1 MGRAFLFCTENLCLI
16 WALSSNLGYAPFY
29 MLGVRFNRYIPPKD
43 DRSPFEKL
51 LPLFLELLTHN
62 SGDVE
67 EALDW
72 MKELDKEHDL
82 FNKDYSFEDFKADL
96 ERHGIIGPKP
106 TKGKGMALTAKAE
119 QLIRERALEQV
130 FGKLKKSDLGQHALR
145 RTGQGD
151 EPTSDRRSYRFG
163 DRIEQVAMSDSIR
176 NAQQRGG
183 EFQLSEDDLEVVEN
197 EHQSACATVLMI
209 DISHSMI
216 LYGEDR
222 ITPAKK
228 VAMALAELIRR
239 RYPKDTLDIVV
250 FGNDAWQVSLK
261 DLPYLQV
268 GPFHTNT
275 VAGLEL
281 AMDLLRRRKLPN
293 RRIVMITD
301 GKPSCIK
308 RDGEYYMNSFGLDD
322 LIVART
328 LDAAARARKLGI
340 PITTFM
346 VATDPWLQRFIE
358 RFTEANNGRAFYT
371 GLQGLADMVFRD
383 HASGRKG

>member
-1 MGRAFLFCTENLCLI
+1 
-16 WALSSNLGYAPFY
+16 
-29 MLGVRFNRYIPPKD
+29 MLGHRFAKYIPPQD

-51 LPLFLELLTHN
+51 LPLFLELLTHT

-72 MKELDKEHDL
+72 MDQLDQEHGIW
-82 FNKDYSFEDFKADL
+82 NKDYGRKEFEDDL
-96 ERHGIIGPKP
+96 RKHGMIGRP
-106 TKGKGMALTAKAE
+106 TKGGKAPLTGKAE
-119 QLIRERALEQV
+119 KLIRERALDQV
-130 FGKLKKSDLGQHALR
+130 FGKLKKVDRGNHALR

-176 NAQQRGG
+176 NAQQRGLDALH
-183 EFQLSEDDLEVVEN
+183 LSEDDLEVIET

-228 VAMALAELIRR
+228 VAMALAELIKR

-281 AMDLLRRRKLPN
+281 AMDILRRRKVRN

-308 RDGEYYMNSFGLDD
+308 KDGEYYMNSFGLDD
-322 LIVART
+322 FIVARC
-328 LDAAARARKLGI
+328 LDAAVRARKAGI

-346 VATDPWLQRFIE
+346 IARDNYLQRFIE
-358 RFTEANNGRAFYT
+358 RFTEANQGRAFYT

-383 HASGRKG
+383 HTTNRKAS

>member
-1 MGRAFLFCTENLCLI
+1 MRGH
-16 WALSSNLGYAPFY
+16 
-29 MLGVRFNRYIPPKD
+29 RFSRFIPTAD
-43 DRSPFEKL
+43 ERSPFEQV
-51 LPLFLELLTHN
+51 LPLFLELLTHT

-72 MKELDKEHDL
+72 LRQVDEEHGVLPDGYTL
-82 FNKDYSFEDFKADL
+82 EDFKNDL
-96 ERHGIIGPKP
+96 RKNGIIGDTPGRGGRTP
-106 TKGKGMALTAKAE
+106 LTGKAE
-119 QLIRERALEQV
+119 RLIRERALEQV
-130 FGKLKKSDLGQHALR
+130 FGKLKKTDRGDHALR
-145 RTGQGD
+145 RGGTGD
-151 EPTSDRRSYRFG
+151 ETTGELRPFRFG
-163 DRIEQVAMSDSIR
+163 DRADNIAFSDSIR
-176 NAQQRGG
+176 RAQQRGIDDLDLR
-183 EFQLSEDDLEVVEN
+183 EEDLEVMET
-197 EHQSACATVLMI
+197 EHQSASATVLMI

-228 VAMALAELIRR
+228 VAMALAELIKR

-268 GPFHTNT
+268 GPYHTNT

-281 AMDLLRRRKLPN
+281 AMDLLRRRKIRN

-308 RDGEYYMNSFGLDD
+308 RDGEYYMNSFGLDEV
-322 LIVART
+322 IVGRT
-328 LDAAARARKLGI
+328 LDAAVRARKAGI

-346 VATDPWLQRFIE
+346 IAQDPYLQRFIE
-358 RFTEANNGRAFYT
+358 RFTEANQGRAFYT

-383 HASGRKG
+383 HTNNRKAG

>member
-1 MGRAFLFCTENLCLI
+1 MSGHRF
-16 WALSSNLGYAPFY
+16 SNY
-29 MLGVRFNRYIPPKD
+29 VPPVD
-43 DRSPFEKL
+43 DRTPFEKL
-51 LPLFLELLTHN
+51 LPLFLEMLTHT

-72 MKELDKEHDL
+72 MDEVNKEHG
-82 FNKDYSFEDFKADL
+82 FYTEQYGRKEFEADL
-96 ERHGIIGPKP
+96 RKKGIIGDRP
-106 TKGKGMALTAKAE
+106 TKGGKTPLTGKAE
-119 QLIRERALEQV
+119 KFIRERALDQV
-130 FGKLKKSDLGQHALR
+130 FGKLKKSDRGDHGLR
-145 RTGQGD
+145 RAGQGD
-151 EPTSDRRSYRFG
+151 EQTSDRRAFRFG

-176 NAQQRGG
+176 NAQQRGID
-183 EFQLSEDDLEVVEN
+183 ELNLSEADLEVIET

-228 VAMALAELIRR
+228 VAMALAELIAR

-281 AMDLLRRRKLPN
+281 AMDILRRRKLKN

-322 LIVART
+322 YIVART
-328 LDAAARARKLGI
+328 LDAAVRARKAGI

-346 VATDPWLQRFIE
+346 IAQDHYLQHFIE
-358 RFTEANNGRAFYT
+358 RFTEANQGRAFYT

-383 HASGRKG
+383 HTTNRRGGS

>member
-1 MGRAFLFCTENLCLI
+1 M
-16 WALSSNLGYAPFY
+16 S
-29 MLGVRFNRYIPPKD
+29 GVRFHRYVPPKD
-43 DRSPFEKL
+43 DRTPFEKL
-51 LPLFLELLTHN
+51 LPIFLELLTHT

-67 EALDW
+67 EALEW
-72 MKELDKEHDL
+72 LKELDNEHGL
-82 FNKDYSFEDFKADL
+82 FSKDYTIDDFKADL
-96 ERHGIIGPKP
+96 ERNGIIGPKP
-106 TKGKGMALTAKAE
+106 TKGRTPLTGKGEK
-119 QLIRERALEQV
+119 LIRERALDQV
-130 FGKLKKSDLGQHALR
+130 FGKLKKSERGQHSMR

-151 EPTSDRRSYRFG
+151 EPTSDRRGYRFG

-176 NAQQRGG
+176 NAQQRGID
-183 EFQLSEDDLEVVEN
+183 EFRLSEDDLEVIET

-228 VAMALAELIRR
+228 VAMALAELIKR

-250 FGNDAWQVSLK
+250 FGNDAWQVSQK

-281 AMDLLRRRKLPN
+281 SMDILRRRKLPN

-301 GKPSCIK
+301 GKPSCII

-322 LIVART
+322 MIVART
-328 LDAAARARKLGI
+328 LDAAARARKLNI

-358 RFTEANNGRAFYT
+358 RFTEANQGRAFYT

-383 HASGRKG
+383 HANNRRGKG

>member
-1 MGRAFLFCTENLCLI
+1 
-16 WALSSNLGYAPFY
+16 
-29 MLGVRFNRYIPPKD
+29 MLGHRFAKYIPPQD

-51 LPLFLELLTHN
+51 LPLFLEVLTHT

-72 MKELDKEHDL
+72 MDEIDKEHG
-82 FNKDYSFEDFKADL
+82 FYSNDYGRKEFEADL
-96 ERHGIIGPKP
+96 RKHGMIGRP
-106 TKGKGMALTAKAE
+106 TKGGKAPLTGKAE
-119 QLIRERALEQV
+119 KLIRERALDQV
-130 FGKLKKSDLGQHALR
+130 FGKLKKVDRGNHALR

-151 EPTSDRRSYRFG
+151 EPTSDRRNYRFG

-176 NAQQRGG
+176 NAQQRGLD
-183 EFQLSEDDLEVVEN
+183 ELRLSEDDLEVIET

-228 VAMALAELIRR
+228 VAMALAELIKR

-281 AMDLLRRRKLPN
+281 AMDILRRRKVRN

-308 RDGEYYMNSFGLDD
+308 RDGEYYMNSFGLDEY
-322 LIVART
+322 IVART
-328 LDAAARARKLGI
+328 LDAAVRARKSGI

-346 VATDPWLQRFIE
+346 IARDNYLQRFIE
-358 RFTEANNGRAFYT
+358 RFTEANQGRAFYT

-383 HASGRKG
+383 HATNRKAS

>member
-1 MGRAFLFCTENLCLI
+1 M
-16 WALSSNLGYAPFY
+16 ALH
-29 MLGVRFNRYIPPKD
+29 RFSKYVPPHD
-43 DRSPFEKL
+43 DRTPFQKL
-51 LPLFLELLTHN
+51 LPLFLEMLTHT

-72 MKELDKEHDL
+72 MDQLDKEHG
-82 FNKDYSFEDFKADL
+82 FYTAEYGRKEFEADL
-96 ERHGIIGPKP
+96 RKHGIIGDKP
-106 TKGKGMALTAKAE
+106 TKGGRTPLTGKAE
-119 QLIRERALEQV
+119 KLIRERALDQV
-130 FGKLKKSDLGQHALR
+130 FGKLKKSDRGDHGLR

-151 EPTSDRRSYRFG
+151 ESTSDRRTYRFG

-176 NAQQRGG
+176 NAQQRGID
-183 EFQLSEDDLEVVEN
+183 ELNLSEADLEVIET

-228 VAMALAELIRR
+228 VAMALAELIAR

-250 FGNDAWQVSLK
+250 FGNDAWQISLK

-268 GPFHTNT
+268 GPYHTNT

-281 AMDLLRRRKLPN
+281 AMDILRRRKLKN

-308 RDGEYYMNSFGLDD
+308 RDGEYYMNSFGLDEY
-322 LIVART
+322 IVART
-328 LDAAARARKLGI
+328 LDAAVRARKSNI

-346 VATDPWLQRFIE
+346 IAQDHYLQHFIE
-358 RFTEANNGRAFYT
+358 RFTEANQGRAFYT

-383 HASGRKG
+383 HANNRKAS

>member
-1 MGRAFLFCTENLCLI
+1 MIGT
-16 WALSSNLGYAPFY
+16 
-29 MLGVRFNRYIPPKD
+29 RFTKYIPPKD
-43 DRSPFEKL
+43 DRTPFEQL
-51 LPLFLELLTHN
+51 LPLFLELLTHT

-72 MKELDKEHDL
+72 MKEIDKEQPL
-82 FNKDYSFEDFKADL
+82 FSKDYTLEDFKNDL
-96 ERHGIIGPKP
+96 RKHGLIGDPP
-106 TKGKGMALTAKAE
+106 RKGGRTPLTGKAE
-119 QLIRERALEQV
+119 QLIRQRALDQV
-130 FGKLKKSDLGQHALR
+130 FGKLKKSDRGTHGLR
-145 RTGQGD
+145 RVGEGD
-151 EPTSDRRSYRFG
+151 ELTSERRSYRFG

-176 NAQQRGG
+176 NAQQRNVDDL
-183 EFQLSEDDLEVVEN
+183 QLSEGDLEVIET
-197 EHQSACATVLMI
+197 EHQSACATVLML

-228 VAMALAELIRR
+228 VAMALAELIKR
-239 RYPKDTLDIVV
+239 RYPKDTLDFVV

-281 AMDLLRRRKLPN
+281 SMDILRRRKLKN

-308 RDGEYYMNSFGLDD
+308 RDGEYYMNSMGLDEF
-322 LIVART
+322 IVART
-328 LDAAARARKLGI
+328 LDAAVRARKAQI

-346 VATDPWLQRFIE
+346 IAQDPYLQRFIE
-358 RFTEANNGRAFYT
+358 RFTEANQGRAFYT

-383 HASGRKG
+383 HASNRKAS

>member
-1 MGRAFLFCTENLCLI
+1 MIGN
-16 WALSSNLGYAPFY
+16 
-29 MLGVRFNRYIPPKD
+29 RFGKYIPVKD
-43 DRSPFEKL
+43 DRTPFEQL
-51 LPLFLELLTHN
+51 LPLFLELLTHT

-72 MKELDKEHDL
+72 LKELDKEQGFFTKEYTL
-82 FNKDYSFEDFKADL
+82 EDFKADL
-96 ERHGIIGPKP
+96 KKNGIIDDRP
-106 TKGKGMALTAKAE
+106 TKGGKTPLTGKAE
-119 QLIRERALEQV
+119 KLIRERALEQV
-130 FGKLKKSDLGQHALR
+130 FGKLKKSDVGGHAIR
-145 RTGQGD
+145 KSGQGD
-151 EPTSDRRSYRFG
+151 EPTSDRRAYRYG
-163 DRIEQVAMSDSIR
+163 DAIEQVAMSDSIR
-176 NAQQRGG
+176 NAQQRGID
-183 EFQLSEDDLEVVEN
+183 ELRMSEGDLEVIET

-228 VAMALAELIRR
+228 VAMALAELIKR

-281 AMDLLRRRKLPN
+281 AMDILRRRKLKN

-322 LIVART
+322 YIVSRT
-328 LDAAARARKLGI
+328 LDAATRARKANI

-346 VATDPWLQRFIE
+346 IAQDSYLQRFIE
-358 RFTEANNGRAFYT
+358 KFTEANQGRAFYT

-383 HASGRKG
+383 HTTNRKAS

>member
-1 MGRAFLFCTENLCLI
+1 
-16 WALSSNLGYAPFY
+16 
-29 MLGVRFNRYIPPKD
+29 MLGHRFAKYIPPQD

-51 LPLFLELLTHN
+51 LPLFLEVLTHT

-72 MKELDKEHDL
+72 MDQIDKEHGIYS
-82 FNKDYSFEDFKADL
+82 KDYGRKEFEADL
-96 ERHGIIGPKP
+96 RKHGMIGRP
-106 TKGKGMALTAKAE
+106 TKGGKAPLTGKAE
-119 QLIRERALEQV
+119 KLIRERALDQV
-130 FGKLKKSDLGQHALR
+130 FGKLKKVDRGNHALR

-151 EPTSDRRSYRFG
+151 EPTSDRRNYRFG

-176 NAQQRGG
+176 NAQQRGLD
-183 EFQLSEDDLEVVEN
+183 ELRLSEDDLEVIET

-228 VAMALAELIRR
+228 VAMALAELIKR

-281 AMDLLRRRKLPN
+281 AMDILRRRKVRN

-308 RDGEYYMNSFGLDD
+308 RDGEYYMNSFGLDEY
-322 LIVART
+322 IVART
-328 LDAAARARKLGI
+328 LDAAVRARKSGI

-346 VATDPWLQRFIE
+346 IARDNYLQRFIE
-358 RFTEANNGRAFYT
+358 RFTEANQGRAFYT

-383 HASGRKG
+383 HTTNRKAS

>member
-1 MGRAFLFCTENLCLI
+1 
-16 WALSSNLGYAPFY
+16 
-29 MLGVRFNRYIPPKD
+29 MLGQRFTKYLPPKD
-43 DRSPFEKL
+43 DRTPFEQL
-51 LPLFLELLTHN
+51 LPLFLEMLTHT

-72 MKELDKEHDL
+72 MKEVDKEHGL
-82 FNKDYSFEDFKADL
+82 FSDDYTLEDFKVDL
-96 ERHGIIGPKP
+96 RKHGIIGDRP
-106 TKGKGMALTAKAE
+106 TKGGKTPLTGKAE
-119 QLIRERALEQV
+119 KLIRERALEQV
-130 FGKLKKSDLGQHALR
+130 FGQLKKSERGGHGLR
-145 RTGQGD
+145 RSGQGD
-151 EPTSDRRSYRFG
+151 EPTSERRGYRFG

-176 NAQQRGG
+176 NAQQRGIDDLRITEG
-183 EFQLSEDDLEVVEN
+183 DLEVIET

-228 VAMALAELIRR
+228 VAMALAELIKR

-281 AMDLLRRRKLPN
+281 AMDLLRRRKLKN

-301 GKPSCIK
+301 GKPSCLKI
-308 RDGEYYMNSFGLDD
+308 DGEYYMNSFGLDER
-322 LIVART
+322 IVARC
-328 LDAAARARKLGI
+328 LDAAVRARKADI

-346 VATDPWLQRFIE
+346 IARDPYLQQFIE
-358 RFTEANNGRAFYT
+358 RFTEANQGRAFYT

-383 HASGRKG
+383 HASGRKAS

>member
-1 MGRAFLFCTENLCLI
+1 
-16 WALSSNLGYAPFY
+16 
-29 MLGVRFNRYIPPKD
+29 MLGTRFSKYIPPQD

-51 LPLFLELLTHN
+51 LPLFLELLTHT

-67 EALDW
+67 EALSW
-72 MKELDKEHDL
+72 MKEIDKEQPLFSKEYTLENFKDDL
-82 FNKDYSFEDFKADL
+82 RKK
-96 ERHGIIGPKP
+96 GIIGDPP
-106 TKGKGMALTAKAE
+106 TKGGKTPLTGKAE
-119 QLIRERALEQV
+119 QLIRERALDQV
-130 FGKLKKSDLGQHALR
+130 FGQLKKSDRGTHGLR
-145 RTGQGD
+145 KVGEGD
-151 EPTSDRRSYRFG
+151 EPTSDRRTYRFG

-176 NAQQRGG
+176 NAQQRNVDDL
-183 EFQLSEDDLEVVEN
+183 QLSEDDLEVIET
-197 EHQSACATVLMI
+197 EHQSACATVLML

-228 VAMALAELIRR
+228 VAMALAELIKR
-239 RYPKDTLDIVV
+239 RYPKDTLDFVV

-281 AMDLLRRRKLPN
+281 SMDILRRRKLKN

-308 RDGEYYMNSFGLDD
+308 HEGEYYMNSVGLDD
-322 LIVART
+322 FIVART
-328 LDAAARARKLGI
+328 LDAAVRARKAHI

-346 VATDPWLQRFIE
+346 IAQDTYLQRFIE
-358 RFTEANNGRAFYT
+358 RFTEANQGRAFYT

-383 HASGRKG
+383 HTSNRKAS

>member
-1 MGRAFLFCTENLCLI
+1 
-16 WALSSNLGYAPFY
+16 
-29 MLGVRFNRYIPPKD
+29 MLGVRFNKYIPPKD
-43 DRSPFEKL
+43 DRTPFEKL
-51 LPLFLELLTHN
+51 LPLFLELLTHT

-82 FNKDYSFEDFKADL
+82 FNKDYTIEDFKADL
-96 ERHGIIGPKP
+96 ERNGIIGPKP
-106 TKGKGMALTAKAE
+106 TKGKAELTPKAE
-119 QLIRERALEQV
+119 KLIRERALDQV
-130 FGKLKKSDLGQHALR
+130 FGKLKKSDRGQHSLR

-151 EPTSDRRSYRFG
+151 EVTSDRRSYRFG

-176 NAQQRGG
+176 NAQQRGIDD
-183 EFQLSEDDLEVVEN
+183 FQLSEDDLEVIET

-228 VAMALAELIRR
+228 VAMALAELIAR
-239 RYPKDTLDIVV
+239 RYPKDTLDMVV

-281 AMDLLRRRKLPN
+281 AMDILRRRKLPN
-293 RRIVMITD
+293 KRIVMITD

-308 RDGEYYMNSFGLDD
+308 LNGEYYMNSVGLDD
-322 LIVART
+322 RIVART
-328 LDAAARARKLGI
+328 LDAAARARKLKI

-346 VATDPWLQRFIE
+346 VATDPWLQQFIE
-358 RFTEANNGRAFYT
+358 RFTEVNQGRAFYT
-371 GLQGLADMVFRD
+371 GLNGLADMVFRD
-383 HASGRKG
+383 HASGRKS

>member
-1 MGRAFLFCTENLCLI
+1 
-16 WALSSNLGYAPFY
+16 
-29 MLGVRFNRYIPPKD
+29 MLGHRFSQFIPPVD
-43 DRSPFEKL
+43 DRSPFEQL
-51 LPLFLELLTHN
+51 LPLFLELLTHT
-62 SGDVE
+62 SGDVD

-72 MKELDKEHDL
+72 MDELNKEHG
-82 FNKDYSFEDFKADL
+82 FWTKDYGRKEFEADL
-96 ERHGIIGPKP
+96 RKKGMIGDRP
-106 TKGKGMALTAKAE
+106 TKGGKTPLTGKAE
-119 QLIRERALEQV
+119 KLIRERALDQV
-130 FGKLKKSDLGQHALR
+130 FGRLKKSDQGNHGLK
-145 RTGQGD
+145 RTGEGD
-151 EPTSDRRSYRFG
+151 EPTSDRRAYRYG
-163 DRIEQVAMSDSIR
+163 DRIEQIAMSDSIR
-176 NAQQRGG
+176 NAQQHGVDDLRLN
-183 EFQLSEDDLEVVEN
+183 ESDLEVVET

-281 AMDLLRRRKLPN
+281 AMDILRRRKLRN

-308 RDGEYYMNSFGLDD
+308 RNGEYYMNSFGLDD
-322 LIVART
+322 YIVART
-328 LDAAARARKLGI
+328 LDAAVRARKAKI

-346 VATDPWLQRFIE
+346 IAQDNYLQRFIE
-358 RFTEANNGRAFYT
+358 KFTEANQGRAFYT

-383 HASGRKG
+383 HTTNRRSS

>member
-1 MGRAFLFCTENLCLI
+1 
-16 WALSSNLGYAPFY
+16 
-29 MLGVRFNRYIPPKD
+29 MLGHRFARFVPPKD

-51 LPLFLELLTHN
+51 LPLFLELLTHT

-72 MKELDKEHDL
+72 MDELDKEHGFYSKAYGRREFEEDL
-82 FNKDYSFEDFKADL
+82 KK
-96 ERHGIIGPKP
+96 HGLVGRP
-106 TKGKGMALTAKAE
+106 TKGGKAPLTGKAE
-119 QLIRERALEQV
+119 KLIRERALDQV
-130 FGKLKKSDLGQHALR
+130 FGKLKKSDRGEHTLR

-151 EPTSDRRSYRFG
+151 EPTSERRSYRFG

-176 NAQQRGG
+176 NAQQRGIDD
-183 EFQLSEDDLEVVEN
+183 LRMSEDDLEVIET

-228 VAMALAELIRR
+228 VAMALAELIKR

-250 FGNDAWQVSLK
+250 FGNDAWLVSLK

-281 AMDLLRRRKLPN
+281 AMDLLRRRKVRN

-301 GKPSCIK
+301 GKPSCVK

-322 LIVART
+322 FIVART
-328 LDAAARARKLGI
+328 LDAAVRARKARI

-346 VATDPWLQRFIE
+346 IARDTYLQRFIE
-358 RFTEANNGRAFYT
+358 RFTEANQGRAFYT

-383 HASGRKG
+383 HASNRRSS

>member
-1 MGRAFLFCTENLCLI
+1 MNFLPVERVTLI
-16 WALSSNLGYAPFY
+16 VMQGH
-29 MLGVRFNRYIPPKD
+29 RFSKFIPHQD
-43 DRSPFEKL
+43 DRTPFEKL
-51 LPLFLELLTHN
+51 LPLFLEMLTHT

-72 MKELDKEHDL
+72 MDQVDKEHGVYTP
-82 FNKDYSFEDFKADL
+82 DYGRKEFEADL
-96 ERHGIIGPKP
+96 RKHGIIGDKP
-106 TKGKGMALTAKAE
+106 TKGGKTPLTGKAE
-119 QLIRERALEQV
+119 KLIRERALEQV
-130 FGKLKKSDLGQHALR
+130 FGKLKKTERGTHALR
-145 RTGQGD
+145 RAGQGD
-151 EPTSDRRSYRFG
+151 ESTSDRRSFRFG

-176 NAQQRGG
+176 NAQQRGIDDL
-183 EFQLSEDDLEVVEN
+183 QLSEGDLEVIES
-197 EHQSACATVLMI
+197 EHQTACATVLMI

-281 AMDLLRRRKLPN
+281 AMDILRRRKLKN

-322 LIVART
+322 FIVSRT
-328 LDAAARARKLGI
+328 LDAAVRARKAGI

-346 VATDPWLQRFIE
+346 IAQDNYLQRFIE
-358 RFTEANNGRAFYT
+358 KFTEANQGRAFYT

-383 HASGRKG
+383 HTSNRKAS

>member
-1 MGRAFLFCTENLCLI
+1 
-16 WALSSNLGYAPFY
+16 
-29 MLGVRFNRYIPPKD
+29 MLGHRFAKYIPPQD

-51 LPLFLELLTHN
+51 LPLFLEVLTHT

-72 MKELDKEHDL
+72 MDEIDKEHG
-82 FNKDYSFEDFKADL
+82 FYSNDYGRKEFEADL
-96 ERHGIIGPKP
+96 RKHGMIGRP
-106 TKGKGMALTAKAE
+106 TKGGKAPLTGKAE
-119 QLIRERALEQV
+119 KLIRERALDQV
-130 FGKLKKSDLGQHALR
+130 FGKLKKVDRGNHALR

-151 EPTSDRRSYRFG
+151 EPTSDRRNYRFG

-176 NAQQRGG
+176 NAQQRGLD
-183 EFQLSEDDLEVVEN
+183 ELRLSEDDLEVIET

-228 VAMALAELIRR
+228 VAMALAELIKR

-281 AMDLLRRRKLPN
+281 AMDILRRRKVRN

-308 RDGEYYMNSFGLDD
+308 RDGEYYMNSFGLDEY
-322 LIVART
+322 IVART
-328 LDAAARARKLGI
+328 LDAAVRARKSGI

-346 VATDPWLQRFIE
+346 IARDNYLQRFIE
-358 RFTEANNGRAFYT
+358 RFTEANQGRAFYT
-371 GLQGLADMVFRD
+371 GLKGLADMVFRD
-383 HASGRKG
+383 HASNRRS

>member
-1 MGRAFLFCTENLCLI
+1 
-16 WALSSNLGYAPFY
+16 
-29 MLGVRFNRYIPPKD
+29 MLGTRFSKFIPPKD
-43 DRSPFEKL
+43 DRTPFDKL
-51 LPLFLELLTHN
+51 LPLFLEMLTHT

-72 MKELDKEHDL
+72 MDQLDKEHG
-82 FNKDYSFEDFKADL
+82 FYTAQYGRKEFEDDL
-96 ERHGIIGPKP
+96 RNKGIIGERP
-106 TKGKGMALTAKAE
+106 TKGGKAPLTGKAE
-119 QLIRERALEQV
+119 QLMRQRALDQV
-130 FGKLKKSDLGQHALR
+130 FGKLKKTEQGQHGLR

-151 EPTSDRRSYRFG
+151 EETSDRRAFRFG

-176 NAQQRGG
+176 NAQQRGID
-183 EFQLSEDDLEVVEN
+183 ELRLSEDDLEVIET

-281 AMDLLRRRKLPN
+281 AMDILRRRKLKN

-301 GKPSCIK
+301 GKPSCVK

-328 LDAAARARKLGI
+328 LDAGARARKAGI

-346 VATDPWLQRFIE
+346 IAQDNYLQRFIE
-358 RFTEANNGRAFYT
+358 KFTEVNQGRAFYT

-383 HASGRKG
+383 HAAGRTK

>member
-1 MGRAFLFCTENLCLI
+1 
-16 WALSSNLGYAPFY
+16 
-29 MLGVRFNRYIPPKD
+29 MLGHRFTKYVPPQD

-51 LPLFLELLTHN
+51 LPLFLELLTHT

-72 MKELDKEHDL
+72 MDQLDKEHG
-82 FNKDYSFEDFKADL
+82 FYTADYGRKQFEDDL
-96 ERHGIIGPKP
+96 RKHGMIGRP
-106 TKGKGMALTAKAE
+106 TKGGKAPLTGKAE
-119 QLIRERALEQV
+119 KLIRERALEQV
-130 FGKLKKSDLGQHALR
+130 FGKLKKVDRGNHALR

-163 DRIEQVAMSDSIR
+163 DRLEQVAMSDSIR
-176 NAQQRGG
+176 NAQQRGLDDLH
-183 EFQLSEDDLEVVEN
+183 LSEDDLEVIET

-228 VAMALAELIRR
+228 VAMALAELIKR

-281 AMDLLRRRKLPN
+281 AMDILRRRKVRN

-308 RDGEYYMNSFGLDD
+308 KDGEYYMNSFGLDEH
-322 LIVART
+322 IVART
-328 LDAAARARKLGI
+328 LDAAVRARKAGI

-346 VATDPWLQRFIE
+346 IARDNYLQRFIE
-358 RFTEANNGRAFYT
+358 RFTEANQGRAFYT

-383 HASGRKG
+383 HTTNRKAS

>member
-1 MGRAFLFCTENLCLI
+1 MRGH
-16 WALSSNLGYAPFY
+16 
-29 MLGVRFNRYIPPKD
+29 RFTRFVPSKD
-43 DRSPFEKL
+43 DRSPFEQL
-51 LPLFLELLTHN
+51 LPLFLELLTHT

-67 EALDW
+67 EALEW
-72 MKELDKEHDL
+72 MKEIDKEQGL
-82 FNKDYSFEDFKADL
+82 FTDTYTFKDFEADL
-96 ERHGIIGPKP
+96 KKHGILGDRP
-106 TKGKGMALTAKAE
+106 TKGGKTPLTGKAE
-119 QLIRERALEQV
+119 RLIRERALEQV
-130 FGKLKKSDLGQHALR
+130 FGSLKKSDRGDHGMR
-145 RTGQGD
+145 RAGQGD
-151 EPTSDRRSYRFG
+151 EPSSERRSFRFG
-163 DRIEQVAMSDSIR
+163 DGMEQVAMSDSIR
-176 NAQQRGG
+176 NAQQRGLD
-183 EFQLSEDDLEVVEN
+183 ELRMSEDDLEVIEK
-197 EHQSACATVLMI
+197 EQQSACATVLMI

-228 VAMALAELIRR
+228 VAMALAELIAR
-239 RYPKDTLDIVV
+239 RYPKDTIDIVV

-281 AMDLLRRRKLPN
+281 AMDLLRRRKLGN

-322 LIVART
+322 YIVSRT
-328 LDAAARARKLGI
+328 LDAAVRARKAGI

-346 VATDPWLQRFIE
+346 IAQDAYLQQFIE
-358 RFTEANNGRAFYT
+358 RFTEANQGRAFYT

-383 HASGRKG
+383 HASDRKAS